1 MTISNNILAQSFP
14 ISFIHLSGRR
24 PNLKTVLILSIFSIL
39 ALSLFSLYQVNEMTR
54 TFYLMRGYEKKIS
67 LISQEQEGLEN
78 NLSQSK
84 SIDDIETAIKG
95 LGFEPVGAMRYV
107 KSSEGGVAVRQ

>member
-1 MTISNNILAQSFP
+1 MTILNNVLVQSSKMPSVHF
-14 ISFIHLSGRR
+14 SLRGVG
-24 PNLKTVLILSIFSIL
+24 LKTILILGTFSIL
-39 ALSLFSLYQVNEMTR
+39 ALLLFSLYQVNEMTR
-54 TFYLMRGYEKKIS
+54 TFYLMQGYEKKIS

-84 SIDDIETAIKG
+84 SMGDIETAIKS

>member
-1 MTISNNILAQSFP
+1 MTILNNVFVQNFQMPSVHFSLRGAS
-14 ISFIHLSGRR
+14 
-24 PNLKTVLILSIFSIL
+24 LKTVLILSIFSIL
-39 ALSLFSLYQVNEMTR
+39 ALLLFSLYQVNEMTK
-54 TFYLMRGYEKKIS
+54 TFYLVQGYEKKIY

-84 SIDDIETAIKG
+84 SMGDIEAAIKS